1 MLDALCWLAV
11 DAQIDL
17 AKYVDARII
26 DKARQMRQSIH
37 DLTQQRRTALPA
49 GKPIKVTPRATTA
62 PEFDFDDPVLPK
74 HVFSDARRM
83 ATQAY
88 FAAYLFENSI
98 RYVIKKV
105 LGQAYGEAWW
115 NAAVAKLEESKRR
128 NIERRVTKRIEEEQ
142 QRTRW
147 HGKRG
152 PHQIF
157 YTDLPDLLDLILA
170 HWQLFE
176 QLFPEGK
183 RWVELRI
190 EEFRV
195 SRNVVMHSNPLSEDD
210 IQRLHIYY
218 RDWCRQLR
226 GKTEDL

>member
-1 MLDALCWLAV
+1 
-11 DAQIDL
+11 
-17 AKYVDARII
+17 
-26 DKARQMRQSIH
+26 
-37 DLTQQRRTALPA
+37 
-49 GKPIKVTPRATTA
+49 
-62 PEFDFDDPVLPK
+62 
-74 HVFSDARRM
+74 M